1 MSIAQDRFRSI
12 LAAALCGSFVFSAP
26 LTAIA
31 ATKSVAPAAARP
43 LDKDARAT
51 LLLNRFTF
59 GPTQADLASVH
70 ALGVEDWFERQL
82 QPQTIN
88 DSTFEARLDV
98 YPALRMTQGDRIR
111 RYPEPATL
119 RQIAKTG
126 VLPSD
131 PELRAIVG
139 DQVEFYQMVREN
151 KAKADASKTDTAKAD
166 AAKAVAADTMMMNGS
181 TQNMAAQ
188 TAAQAQAQAALANL
202 EQSTPAMPKAEVDSL
217 ESLPPDIRYGRLL
230 SMPPA
235 DLIALRKGARGPLE
249 AKLTD
254 GMSPLQ
260 KETLLALSGTNRMI
274 NAETQGSRLLRDI
287 YSQRQ
292 LEAVMTDF
300 WLNHFNVFIG
310 ANGQIPSVLPDYEQ
324 TIRAHALGRFED
336 LLVATAQ
343 SPAMLMY
350 LNNATSMGPNSIAAM
365 RANRNPKNKQDLGLN
380 ENYAREV
387 MELHT
392 LGVNGGYTQKDVTE
406 LAKVFTGWTL
416 DRPNDGGAY
425 NFNMNRHEPGP
436 KTVLGKT
443 IQPSGEEEGYQ
454 ALHML
459 ATSPATAHFISTE
472 IAQRFV
478 SDNPPPAMVDRMAKA
493 FLASNGDIKQVLR
506 VMVHSPEFFTTA
518 TVNAKLKTPLEY
530 VTSAVRASGA
540 EVTNPQPLIQSLQQL
555 GMPLYGC
562 QPPTG
567 YKWDEAS
574 WLSSS
579 ALINR
584 MNFALSLSTNRIG
597 GANVDWTP
605 ALASGAPTIRPVS
618 LTLHSGAADPEAIR
632 KESLLESRLF
642 ETPVSAQTR
651 TAVITQGND
660 ATAQQAAQQFSAS
673 GQRQLTDAE
682 KQAQQQDRLDL
693 MMAGKVKGPL
703 PQKGEAP
710 PRGIGA
716 VAAKPG
722 PAPADKQAAAMAG
735 LLLGSPEFQRR

>member
-1 MSIAQDRFRSI
+1 MLIAQHRFRSI
-12 LAAALCGSFVFSAP
+12 LAAAVSGSLILGMPLAASA
-26 LTAIA
+26 A
-31 ATKSVAPAAARP
+31 KNPAAPITRP

-59 GPTQADLASVH
+59 GQTQVDLRSIES
-70 ALGVEDWFERQL
+70 LGVGSWFERQL

-88 DSTFEARLDV
+88 DSAFESRLDA
-98 YPALRMTQGDRIR
+98 YPALRMTQSDRLR

-126 VLPSD
+126 VLPND
-131 PELRAIVG
+131 PELHAIVG
-139 DQVEFYQMVREN
+139 DQVEFYQMVQEN
-151 KAKADASKTDTAKAD
+151 KAKADTTKPGSAD
-166 AAKAVAADTMMMNGS
+166 AMIMNGS
-181 TQNMAAQ
+181 MQNVAAQ
-188 TAAQAQAQAALANL
+188 TAALAQAQSAGANL

-217 ESLPPDIRYGRLL
+217 VSLSPNDRYGLLL

-260 KETLLALSGTNRMI
+260 KETLLALSSTNRMI
-274 NAETQGSRLLRDI
+274 NAETQGARLLRDI

-300 WLNHFNVFIG
+300 WLNHFNVFVG

-324 TIRAHALGRFED
+324 TVRTHALGRFED

-350 LNNATSMGPNSIAAM
+350 LNNATSMGPNSIAAV

-416 DRPNDGGAY
+416 DRPYDGGTY

-443 IQPSGEEEGYQ
+443 IQPSGEEEGYE
-454 ALHML
+454 ALHLL
-459 ATSPATAHFISTE
+459 ATNPATAHFISTE
-472 IAQRFV
+472 IAQHFV
-478 SDNPPPAMVDRMAKA
+478 SDTPPQAMVNRMARA
-493 FLASNGDIKQVLR
+493 FLVSNGDIKQVLR
-506 VMVHSPEFFTTA
+506 AMVHSPEFFTT
-518 TVNAKLKTPLEY
+518 TTLNAKLKTPLEY
-530 VTSAVRASGA
+530 VTSAVRVSGA
-540 EVTNPQPLIQSLQQL
+540 EVSNPQPLIQSLQQL

-567 YKWDEAS
+567 YKWDEAT

-584 MNFALSLSTNRIG
+584 MNFALSLSTNRIS
-597 GANVDWTP
+597 GATVDWMPVMAGGTP
-605 ALASGAPTIRPVS
+605 KIRPVL
-618 LTLHSGAADPEAIR
+618 LTTSSGAADPEAIR
-632 KESLLESRLF
+632 KESLLESQLF
-642 ETPVSAQTR
+642 EAPVSVQTR

-660 ATAQQAAQQFSAS
+660 ATARQAAQQFSTE
-673 GQRQLTDAE
+673 GTRQLTDAE
-682 KQAQQQDRLDL
+682 KQAQQQDRLNA

-703 PQKGEAP
+703 PQKGMAP
-710 PRGIGA
+710 PRGLG
-716 VAAKPG
+716 VAAIKPG

>member
-1 MSIAQDRFRSI
+1 MGIAQHHFRHI

-26 LTAIA
+26 LSAIA
-31 ATKSVAPAAARP
+31 ATKSASTPAARP
-43 LDKDARAT
+43 LDKDARAN

-59 GPTQADLASVH
+59 GPTQADLASVR
-70 ALGVEDWFERQL
+70 ALGVDNWLERQL
-82 QPQTIN
+82 QPQSIN
-88 DSTFEARLDV
+88 DSAFEARLDV
-98 YPALRMTQGDRIR
+98 YPALRMTQSDRMR
-111 RYPEPATL
+111 RYPEPAML

-126 VLPSD
+126 VLPND

-151 KAKADASKTDTAKAD
+151 KSKADATKNGNTDAT
-166 AAKAVAADTMMMNGS
+166 MMNGS
-181 TQNMAAQ
+181 MQNVAAQ
-188 TAAQAQAQAALANL
+188 TAAQAQAQAAVANL
-202 EQSTPAMPKAEVDSL
+202 EQATPAMPKAAVDSL
-217 ESLPPDIRYGRLL
+217 VSLSPNDRYGRLL

-235 DLIALRKGARGPLE
+235 DLIALRKGAKGPLE
-249 AKLTD
+249 AKITD
-254 GMSPLQ
+254 GMTPLQ

-300 WLNHFNVFIG
+300 WLNHFNVFVG
-310 ANGQIPSVLPDYEQ
+310 ANGQIPSVLPEYEQ
-324 TIRAHALGRFED
+324 TIRANALGKFED

-350 LNNATSMGPNSIAAM
+350 LNNATSMGPNSIAAE
-365 RANRNPKNKQDLGLN
+365 RAKKNAKNKQDLGLN

-392 LGVNGGYTQKDVTE
+392 LGVTGGYTQKDVTE

-416 DRPNDGGAY
+416 DRPYDGGAY

-443 IQPSGEEEGYQ
+443 IQPTGEEEGYQ

-478 SDNPPPAMVDRMAKA
+478 SDNPPQAMVDRMAKA
-493 FLASNGDIKQVLR
+493 FLSSNGDIRQVLR
-506 VMVHSPEFFTTA
+506 AMIHSPEFFTTT

-540 EVTNPQPLIQSLQQL
+540 DVSNPLPLIQSLQQL

-567 YKWDEAS
+567 YKWDEAT

-579 ALINR
+579 ALVNR

-597 GANVDWTP
+597 GATVDWMP
-605 ALASGAPTIRPVS
+605 ALTNGTPMIRPVS
-618 LTLHSGAADPEAIR
+618 LTTGSGAADPEAIR

-642 ETPVSAQTR
+642 EVPVSAQTR

-660 ATAQQAAQQFSAS
+660 ATAQQAAQQFSAN
-673 GQRQLTDAE
+673 GTRVLTDAE
-682 KQAQQQDRLDL
+682 KQAQQQDRLD
-693 MMAGKVKGPL
+693 MMVAGKVKGPL
-703 PQKGEAP
+703 PQKGMAQ
-710 PRGIGA
+710 PRGLGA
-716 VAAKPG
+716 AVIKAG
-722 PAPADKQAAAMAG
+722 PPPADKQAAAMAG

>member
-1 MSIAQDRFRSI
+1 M
-12 LAAALCGSFVFSAP
+12 
-26 LTAIA
+26 T
-31 ATKSVAPAAARP
+31 RP
-43 LDKDARAT
+43 LDKEARAN
-51 LLLNRFTF
+51 LILNRLTF
-59 GPTQADLASVH
+59 GPTKSELLSLES
-70 ALGVEDWFERQL
+70 LGVESWFERQL

-88 DSTFEARLDV
+88 DSAFEGRLDA
-98 YPALRMTQGDRIR
+98 YPALRMTQSDRLR

-126 VLPSD
+126 VLPND

-139 DQVEFYQMVREN
+139 DQVEFYQMIREN
-151 KAKADASKTDTAKAD
+151 KAKADAAKTGTAD
-166 AAKAVAADTMMMNGS
+166 AMMMNGS
-181 TQNMAAQ
+181 TQSV
-188 TAAQAQAQAALANL
+188 AAQAQAAVVNL

-217 ESLPPDIRYGRLL
+217 VSLAPNDRYGRLL

-254 GMSPLQ
+254 GMTPLQ

-274 NAETQGSRLLRDI
+274 NAETQGARLLRDI
-287 YSQRQ
+287 YSERQ

-300 WLNHFNVFIG
+300 WLNHFNVFVG
-310 ANGQIPSVLPDYEQ
+310 ANGQIPAVLPDYEQ
-324 TIRAHALGRFED
+324 TIRSHALGKFED
-336 LLVATAQ
+336 LLIATAQ

-350 LNNATSMGPNSIAAM
+350 LNNATSMGPNSIAAV
-365 RANRNPKNKQDLGLN
+365 RANKNPKNKQDLGLN

-416 DRPNDGGAY
+416 DRPYDGGAY

-436 KTVLGKT
+436 KTVLGRT

-478 SDNPPPAMVDRMAKA
+478 SDSPPQAMVDRMAKA
-493 FLASNGDIKQVLR
+493 FLTSNGDIKQVLR
-506 VMVHSPEFFTTA
+506 AMVHSPEFFTTA

-540 EVTNPQPLIQSLQQL
+540 EISNPQPLIQSLQQL

-567 YKWDEAS
+567 YKWDEAT

-584 MNFALSLSTNRIG
+584 MNFSLSLSTNRIG
-597 GANVDWTP
+597 GATVDWMP
-605 ALASGAPTIRPVS
+605 VLASGAPTIRPVS
-618 LTLHSGAADPEAIR
+618 LTSGSGAADPDASR

-642 ETPVSAQTR
+642 EVPVSAQTR

-660 ATAQQAAQQFSAS
+660 ATAQQAAQQFSAT
-673 GQRQLTDAE
+673 GTRQLTDAE
-682 KQAQQQDRLDL
+682 KQAQQQDRLDA
-693 MMAGKVKGPL
+693 MMAGKVKGPP
-703 PQKGEAP
+703 PQKGMAP
-710 PRGIGA
+710 PRGLGVA
-716 VAAKPG
+716 VIKPG